1 MSDQVGNP
9 DDRFSRG
16 IDNLISLLVTAEQ
29 LVEHLIMFF
38 FFFHDKAHKDKSNE
52 ALNVAYYFKRKH

>member
-9 DDRFSRG
+9 EDRFSRG
-16 IDNLISLLVTAEQ
+16 IDNLICLLVTAEQ
-29 LVEHLIMFF
+29 LVEHFIMFS
-38 FFFHDKAHKDKSNE
+38 FFHDKAHKDKGNE